1 MSDPIDPAVRPFRLV
16 LDGGEVVESGGVL
29 QPSFAVSA
37 VPELVLRMPASR
49 AHWLAHVLAERPRSA
64 ASSDRALSRT
74 LEAAA
79 AALGDAGAMSCT
91 TRELGG
97 ATGAQ
102 RLAAAT
108 MLGDREPR
116 LSGAQRIA
124 IVDAAARWLAED
136 AGDELALALLTSV
149 CTTGVA
155 ANQVFMA
162 LVAPPAEER

>member
-1 MSDPIDPAVRPFRLV
+1 
-16 LDGGEVVESGGVL
+16 
-29 QPSFAVSA
+29 
-37 VPELVLRMPASR
+37 
-49 AHWLAHVLAERPRSA
+49 
-64 ASSDRALSRT
+64 
-74 LEAAA
+74 
-79 AALGDAGAMSCT
+79 
-91 TRELGG
+91 
-97 ATGAQ
+97 
-102 RLAAAT
+102 